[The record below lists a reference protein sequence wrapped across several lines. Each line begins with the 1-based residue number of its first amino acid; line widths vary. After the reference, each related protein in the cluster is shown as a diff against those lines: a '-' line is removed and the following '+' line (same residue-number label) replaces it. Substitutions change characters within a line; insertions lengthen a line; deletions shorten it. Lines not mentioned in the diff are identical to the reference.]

1 MSAGDQNKAVRKVA
15 DRAIRRL
22 GVLEVLILAGAAVA
36 ALAGGALA
44 AFLAASAFGWPF
56 GPTWLVA
63 SLLFF
68 VVPGLVAWARS
79 TRGARLG
86 APTTRPPTK

>member
-1 MSAGDQNKAVRKVA
+1 MTADDHQKALRKVA

-22 GVLEVLILAGAAVA
+22 GIIEVLILAGAALA

-44 AFLAASAFGWPF
+44 AFLAASEIGWPF
-56 GPTWLVA
+56 RPTWAAA

-68 VVPGLVAWARS
+68 VVPGLVAWGRRAHNMRRVRKNQPAS
-79 TRGARLG
+79 
-86 APTTRPPTK
+86 K